1 METKS
6 KLLLDGKPVVEIA
19 NIEGRDSK
27 IAIVKYG
34 PDAYRVFVRRIN
46 YSLGRD
52 VVSWL
57 VSSGPKSVT
66 LMEAYKFFDRP
77 RRS

>member
-1 METKS
+1 MEKNS
-6 KLLLDGKPVVEIA
+6 KLLLDGKPVIEIA
-19 NIEGRDSK
+19 NTKGRDSK

-34 PDAYRVFVRRIN
+34 PDAYRVFVRRVN

-57 VSSGPKSVT
+57 VSSGPKPVT
-66 LMEAYKFFDRP
+66 LGEAYKLFDRP